1 MEQQIRIKTKSEY
14 KTCNAIVVD
23 DIEANGQPFAMLGNK
38 IFKPIKETEKGLIWS
53 EV

>member
-1 MEQQIRIKTKSEY
+1 MKQQIRIKTKTGY

-38 IFKPIKETEKGLIWS
+38 IFKPIKETEEGWIWG
-53 EV
+53 EI

>member
-1 MEQQIRIKTKSEY
+1 MEQQIRIKTKTGY

-23 DIEANGQPFAMLGNK
+23 DIEANGQPFALFGNK